1 MKNIAIRPAET
12 KMMSVL
18 LLLNGLRG
26 SNPINELLLKKSKI
40 FVLVLDIRKIRA
52 YLRIHLYRNRP
63 TP

>member
-26 SNPINELLLKKSKI
+26 SNPINELLLKKTKI
-40 FVLVLDIRKIRA
+40 FVLVLDIR
-52 YLRIHLYRNRP
+52 
-63 TP
+63 